1 MATSVLVTKLFIP
14 PTRAELVHRPD
25 LIERLNDGLDRKLTL
40 LSAPAGFGK
49 TTLVSH
55 WVENLRNNHKIN
67 EHPIKVAWLTLNQ
80 GDNDPVRFL
89 IYLITALNQIKDIET
104 NLGQGALSM
113 LKSPQPPST
122 NTVLISLINDLAAT
136 NTKIIFILDDY
147 HLIEAEPIHQALVFL
162 LENVPPQLHL
172 VIATRQDPP
181 LYLGRLRARDQLTE
195 IRATDLR
202 FNSSEAA
209 DFLNRV
215 MDLDLSPLD
224 ITELES
230 RTEGWIAG
238 LQLAAISI
246 QGRKD
251 KTDFIK
257 SFTGSHRL
265 VLDFL
270 IEEVLVQQAES
281 IQNFLLHTSIL
292 DRMTGSLCDA
302 LIREENS
309 QEILENLDRANLF
322 IIPLDEERLWYR
334 YHQLFADLLRQR
346 MHQTRA
352 EEVKKLH
359 HKASEWYETNGYIDE
374 AIEHSFLAEDYVR
387 AAKQIEATAETM
399 WGSGYDKLR
408 HWLFLLPDELI
419 CFKPKLC
426 IYKAWYLLSSGQL
439 DAADQV
445 LDDVGPILE
454 DSGDGTTTQEQ
465 EYSSDDKNLRGMLA
479 ATRAFAAFYRVE
491 IENLIMYANQAL
503 EYLPLENITWRIT
516 AYNAL
521 GDGYDFK
528 GEIQK
533 SFRSRLAA
541 LEMTR
546 IAGSIYPAMIA
557 SAKLAINL
565 RLQGQLQE
573 VKEVCKQIVKNPISE
588 HLAAPEEP

>member
-1 MATSVLVTKLFIP
+1 
-14 PTRAELVHRPD
+14 
-25 LIERLNDGLDRKLTL
+25 
-40 LSAPAGFGK
+40 
-49 TTLVSH
+49 
-55 WVENLRNNHKIN
+55 
-67 EHPIKVAWLTLNQ
+67 
-80 GDNDPVRFL
+80 
-89 IYLITALNQIKDIET
+89 
-104 NLGQGALSM
+104 
-113 LKSPQPPST
+113 
-122 NTVLISLINDLAAT
+122 
-136 NTKIIFILDDY
+136 
-147 HLIEAEPIHQALVFL
+147 
-162 LENVPPQLHL
+162 
-172 VIATRQDPP
+172 
-181 LYLGRLRARDQLTE
+181 
-195 IRATDLR
+195 
-202 FNSSEAA
+202 
-209 DFLNRV
+209 
-215 MDLDLSPLD
+215 
-224 ITELES
+224 
-230 RTEGWIAG
+230 
-238 LQLAAISI
+238 
-246 QGRKD
+246 
-251 KTDFIK
+251 
-257 SFTGSHRL
+257 
-265 VLDFL
+265 
-270 IEEVLVQQAES
+270 
-281 IQNFLLHTSIL
+281 
-292 DRMTGSLCDA
+292 
-302 LIREENS
+302 
-309 QEILENLDRANLF
+309 
-322 IIPLDEERLWYR
+322 
-334 YHQLFADLLRQR
+334 

-465 EYSSDDKNLRGMLA
+465 EYRSDDKNLRGMLA

-533 SFRSRLAA
+533 SFHSRLAA

-546 IAGSIYPAMIA
+546 IAGSIYPAMVA

-573 VKEVCKQIVKNPISE
+573 VQEVCKQQLQFAIESGMTQSDVAGWSLAIWGETMAELDDLEGAIQRTKTGVKDAEGGGDLAILGWSYICLLRVLFSSGDIKGVEEIIQRIENISLE
-588 HLAAPEEP
+588 SYGPPWILNYKNAWQARTWLVQGNLEAATQWVHEQGMHTRQDVSFLREMEYLVFARILIAQGKLAGLSTFLQRLFDAADEAGGRISSKIEILILQALVLQAQGDVNQAISFLIKAIELAEPRGFTRIFVDEGPPMANLLYEALKREIAPPYVQRLLAAYPVTEQEESASPNSQRDQNGLIEPLSDREIEVLQLIALGLTNQDIATRLFLSLHTVKAHTRNIYSKLAVHTRTEAVARARALGILPVL